1 MQPVLIFEESRP
13 SPWTSLSRLQLLT
26 PSGQCGDS
34 WGRGAGGC
42 GGGGVGGQEAGWGG
56 KRRGEVLR
64 GRRRES
70 VQGERL
76 SDGALKSLE
85 QSQVLN
91 NTETNTF

>member
-42 GGGGVGGQEAGWGG
+42 GGGGVGGQEAGSGG
-56 KRRGEVLR
+56 KRRGGGGR
-64 GRRRES
+64 GGGRFSEDGGGN
-70 VQGERL
+70 QFKEKGCQMGLL
-76 SDGALKSLE
+76 SLWNKAKC
-85 QSQVLN
+85 
-91 NTETNTF
+91 